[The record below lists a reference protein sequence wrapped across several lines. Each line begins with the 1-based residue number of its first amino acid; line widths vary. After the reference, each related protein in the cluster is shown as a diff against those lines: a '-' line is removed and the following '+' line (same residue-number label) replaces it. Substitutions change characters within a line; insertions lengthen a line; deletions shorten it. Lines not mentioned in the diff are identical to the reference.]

1 MKAIS
6 SLTAE
11 LENYFSHRENV
22 VLAFLFGSAAKNRH
36 TTESD
41 IDIAV
46 YFRPPKGMHGLETEY
61 VDKDEDTLWGDVEKI
76 AENNVDFVALNRAPA
91 ALVYS
96 VFDEGVPL
104 SVKDESLYHH
114 LYARA
119 STEAEDFRGFVKDFW
134 AIKQRSRSISEA
146 DKERL
151 MRIIDFLETEL
162 ADISH
167 FENIT
172 KKRYLSDNDFR
183 RNVERFIENIV
194 NGSID
199 IAKILLA
206 SEKKRIPQTYRESLE
221 NLTSLEGFPADNA
234 EMLSQN
240 ALLRNILAHEYLDL
254 RFVKIKTFIAAAKP
268 LYTQLA
274 EYSKQFIIR

>member
-1 MKAIS
+1 MD
-6 SLTAE
+6 
-11 LENYFSHRENV
+11 
-22 VLAFLFGSAAKNRH
+22 
-36 TTESD
+36 SD

-46 YFRPPKGMHGLETEY
+46 YFRPPKSMQGIETEY
-61 VDKDEDTLWGDVEKI
+61 IDKDEDAIWRDMEIL
-76 AENNVDFVALNRAPA
+76 AERNVDFVVLNRAPA
-91 ALVYS
+91 ALVCS

-104 SVKDESLYHH
+104 SIKDESLYHQ
-114 LYARA
+114 LYIRA

-134 AIKQRSRSISEA
+134 AIKQRSRSLSEA
-146 DKERL
+146 DNDRL

-162 ADISH
+162 ADIPH

-183 RNVERFIENIV
+183 RNVERFVENIA
-194 NGSID
+194 NASID

-206 SEKKRIPQTYRESLE
+206 SEKKRIPQTYRESLG
-221 NLTSLEGFPADNA
+221 NLTSLEGFPAHSA
-234 EMLSQN
+234 EKLSQN

-254 RFVKIKTFIAAAKP
+254 RFEKIKTFISTAKP
-268 LYTQLA
+268 LYSQLA